1 MKKSLVLL
9 LAAALLA
16 PSASLAQDEDG
27 DEEPEAEAPA
37 GGTHAEE
44 NEEAPAAPPAPAR
57 APRKAYTAPV
67 KRSASNYTA
76 EQASP
81 APAADDEEDAS
92 EAPEHRPAPAP
103 RETRRAVSTP
113 AVAPVAHGAGGGSSC
128 GAVPRRVRTYRLA
141 DHDDMSFYCKDAA
154 CASSVQLK
162 HALYP
167 SVIKVGALSVFAE
180 RCDFRND
187 TACPVP
193 GGYQDKAGL
202 NTTSVHAGIP
212 VGGDASAGGYAET
225 LVPIVGLAPRYAA
238 FDLSIPFEI
247 DRRMAGRTFLMDYT
261 INTNNPDGLQVSIS
275 ACEGDFSRQAIFLK
289 AGDFLNYLVLAS
301 SGLEGNAR
309 SRADTTRNL
318 MALKAGKR
326 YYLNVR
332 RVKADLDDPS
342 DSLPDEAIHP
352 YALARQMSRNH
363 LLSQEFYRLGFHS
376 YPAGNPMELKE
387 SEFASKPGFRR
398 PGQGL

>member
-1 MKKSLVLL
+1 MKRCLVFLLAVVLL
-9 LAAALLA
+9 S
-16 PSASLAQDEDG
+16 PSVARAQEEEDG
-27 DEEPEAEAPA
+27 DDEPEAEAPA
-37 GGTHAEE
+37 GGTHAEA

-57 APRKAYTAPV
+57 APRKAYTVPI

-81 APAADDEEDAS
+81 APAADEEEDAS

-128 GAVPRRVRTYRLA
+128 GAVPRKVRTYRLA

-154 CASSVQLK
+154 CVSAVQLK

-167 SVIKVGALSVFAE
+167 SVIKVGALTDFAE

-202 NTTSVHAGIP
+202 NTTSVYTGIP
-212 VGGDASAGGYAET
+212 PGGDPSAAYAQT
-225 LVPIVGLAPRYAA
+225 LVPVVGLAPRYAA

-247 DRRMAGRTFLMDYT
+247 DPKMAGRTFLADYT
-261 INTNNPDGLQVSIS
+261 MNSNNPDGLQVSIS

-289 AGDFLNYLVLAS
+289 QGDFLNYLILAS

-309 SRADTTRNL
+309 SRGDTTRNL
-318 MALKAGKR
+318 IALKAGKR

-332 RVKADLDDPS
+332 RVKADLDEPS

-376 YPAGNPMELKE
+376 YPAGNPQELKE
-387 SEFASKPGFRR
+387 ADFASKPGFRR